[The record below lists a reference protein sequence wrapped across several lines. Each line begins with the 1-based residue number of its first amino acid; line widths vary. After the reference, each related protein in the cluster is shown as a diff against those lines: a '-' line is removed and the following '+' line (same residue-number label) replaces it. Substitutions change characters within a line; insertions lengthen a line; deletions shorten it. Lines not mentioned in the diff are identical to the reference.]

1 MGYEQR
7 PQKLL
12 EKLPKRR
19 PKWSSK
25 NVKILLQKTRFTAQG
40 QVFLDVCFLLFLIF
54 FLGNVDLTP

>member
-12 EKLPKRR
+12 EKLPKMMS
-19 PKWSSK
+19 KSSSK

-40 QVFLDVCFLLFLIF
+40 QVFLDVGFLLLFAF
-54 FLGNVDLTP
+54 FLGKC